1 MQYLSFCVW
10 LISLSITVLKF
21 THAVANVRLSFFFL
35 YCALTTF
42 FILYIPLS
50 CFHIFVIVNGAAI
63 NMGMQVLLWILIQ
76 FLSITAPTVGY
87 LDHMVVLF

>member
-10 LISLSITVLKF
+10 LISLSITLLKF
-21 THAVANVRLSFFFL
+21 THAVANVRLSFFFYIVL
-35 YCALTTF
+35 LPH
-42 FILYIPLS
+42 ILYIPLS